1 MLTLRQIIVILAAI
15 RGLHYGIKGINS
27 WLISPLQLV
36 FVIINLVIEILAQV
50 FIAYRFT
57 GLFILWLLFIDEEIQ
72 DLMKKFIKVDNNK

>member
-15 RGLHYGIKGINS
+15 RGLRYGIKGINS

-57 GLFILWLLFIDEEIQ
+57 GLFILWLLFIDEDIQ
-72 DLMKKFIKVDNNK
+72 QIMKKFIKVDNNK